1 MSNVLVVGG
10 AGYIGSHACKAL
22 HKAGYTPVVYDNLVY
37 GHEDAVKWGPFEK
50 GDLLDAARLD
60 EVLTRYKP
68 ICVMHFAA
76 FAYVGES
83 VTDPSKY
90 YGNNIT
96 GSLSLLDAMRRNG
109 VDTIV
114 FSSTCATYGEVDTL
128 PIIETLPQNPVSP
141 YGYSKLVVE
150 NALRDYG
157 HAYGLKWVAM
167 RYFNAAGLD
176 PDGDLG
182 ERHDPETHAIP
193 LALLAAMRQTEFNV
207 FGTDYDTPDGTAIR
221 DYIHVCDLADAHV
234 RAIAYLQNGGES
246 TAFNLA
252 TGRGTS
258 VKEILSAVEKAVGSP
273 VPVKY
278 APRRAGD
285 APILY
290 ATGEK
295 ARALLGWVPEYTDI
309 DLIVKTAADW
319 FRRHHN

>member
-96 GSLSLLDAMRRNG
+96 GSLALLDAMRRNG

-157 HAYGLKWVAM
+157 RAYGLKWVAM

>member
-1 MSNVLVVGG
+1 MVNVLVVGG

-22 HKAGYTPVVYDNLVY
+22 HKAGYKPVVYDNLVY

-50 GDLLDAARLD
+50 GDLLDAKRLD
-60 EVLTRYKP
+60 SVMARYKP
-68 ICVMHFAA
+68 ACVMHFAA

-83 VTDPSKY
+83 VTDPAKY

-96 GSLSLLDAMRRNG
+96 GSLALLDAMHRNG
-109 VDTIV
+109 VDSIV

-128 PIIETLPQNPVSP
+128 PIVETFPQTPVSP

-157 HAYGLKWVAM
+157 RAYGLKWVAM

-234 RAIAYLQNGGES
+234 RAIAYLQRGGES

-258 VKEILSAVEKAVGSP
+258 VKEILSAVEKAVGAP
-273 VPVKY
+273 VPVKFG
-278 APRRAGD
+278 PRRDGD
-285 APILY
+285 APVLY

-295 ARALLGWVPEYTDI
+295 ARMSLGWEPQYTDI

>member
-60 EVLTRYKP
+60 TVLSRYKP
-68 ICVMHFAA
+68 VCVMHFAA

-96 GSLSLLDAMRRNG
+96 GSLALLDAMRRNG

-157 HAYGLKWVAM
+157 RAYGLKWVAM

-285 APILY
+285 APVLY

-295 ARALLGWVPEYTDI
+295 ARTLLGWVPEYTDI